1 MEGFKMIKLENISK
15 IYKGDTYEIQ
25 ALDDVSLQINKGD
38 FLSIMGRS
46 GSGKTT
52 LLNIIGFLSSFNDGK
67 FYFNDED
74 VSNLKIKRMW
84 KYRRDNIGFIFQ
96 NFALID
102 HLTVFE
108 NVSIPLEGQ
117 GIRRKKRKEIIN
129 DMLKKMGIEEL
140 SNKYPGQISGGQ
152 RQRVAI
158 ARALVTDN
166 DLILADEP
174 TGALDSSTAKDI
186 MDVLTEINKK
196 GKTVVVVTHD
206 RTIAEMTNRIVTLED
221 GKIVSDDDIK
231 NKRADNE

>member
-1 MEGFKMIKLENISK
+1 MIKLENISK
-15 IYKGDTYEIQ
+15 IYKGDTYEIK
-25 ALDDVSLQINKGD
+25 ALDDVSLKINKGD

-67 FYFNDED
+67 FYFKDED

-108 NVSIPLEGQ
+108 NISIPLEGQ
-117 GIRRKKRKEIIN
+117 GVRRKKRKEIID

-186 MDVLTEINKK
+186 MDVLTQINKK

-231 NKRADNE
+231 NKRADND

>member
-1 MEGFKMIKLENISK
+1 
-15 IYKGDTYEIQ
+15 
-25 ALDDVSLQINKGD
+25 
-38 FLSIMGRS
+38 
-46 GSGKTT
+46 
-52 LLNIIGFLSSFNDGK
+52 
-67 FYFNDED
+67 
-74 VSNLKIKRMW
+74 
-84 KYRRDNIGFIFQ
+84 
-96 NFALID
+96 
-102 HLTVFE
+102 
-108 NVSIPLEGQ
+108 
-117 GIRRKKRKEIIN
+117 
-129 DMLKKMGIEEL
+129 MGIEEL

-186 MDVLTEINKK
+186 MDVLTQINKK

-231 NKRADNE
+231 NKRADND

>member
-1 MEGFKMIKLENISK
+1 MIKLENISK

-25 ALDDVSLQINKGD
+25 ALDDVSLEINKGD

-67 FYFNDED
+67 FYFKDED
-74 VSNLKIKRMW
+74 VSRLKIKHMW
-84 KYRRDNIGFIFQ
+84 RYRRDNVGFIFQ

-108 NVSIPLEGQ
+108 NISIPLEGQ
-117 GIRRKKRKEIIN
+117 GVRRKKRKEIID

-186 MDVLTEINKK
+186 MDVLTQINKK

-231 NKRADNE
+231 NKRADND

>member
-1 MEGFKMIKLENISK
+1 MIKLENISK

-96 NFALID
+96 
-102 HLTVFE
+102 
-108 NVSIPLEGQ
+108 
-117 GIRRKKRKEIIN
+117 II
-129 DMLKKMGIEEL
+129 L
-140 SNKYPGQISGGQ
+140 
-152 RQRVAI
+152 R
-158 ARALVTDN
+158 
-166 DLILADEP
+166 
-174 TGALDSSTAKDI
+174 
-186 MDVLTEINKK
+186 
-196 GKTVVVVTHD
+196 
-206 RTIAEMTNRIVTLED
+206 
-221 GKIVSDDDIK
+221 
-231 NKRADNE
+231 

>member
-1 MEGFKMIKLENISK
+1 MIKLENISK

>member
-1 MEGFKMIKLENISK
+1 
-15 IYKGDTYEIQ
+15 
-25 ALDDVSLQINKGD
+25 
-38 FLSIMGRS
+38 MGRS

-52 LLNIIGFLSSFNDGK
+52 LLNIIGFLTSFNDGK
-67 FYFNDED
+67 FYFKGED
-74 VSNLKIKRMW
+74 VSRLKIKRMW
-84 KYRRDNIGFIFQ
+84 RYRRDNVGFIFQ

-108 NVSIPLEGQ
+108 NISISLEGQ
-117 GIRRKKRKEIIN
+117 GVRRKKRKEIID

-186 MDVLTEINKK
+186 MDVLTQINKK

-221 GKIVSDDDIK
+221 GKIVSDDNIE
-231 NKRADNE
+231 NKRFEHE

>member
-1 MEGFKMIKLENISK
+1 MIKLENISK
-15 IYKGDTYEIQ
+15 IYKGDTYEIK
-25 ALDDVSLQINKGD
+25 ALDDVSLEINKGD

-67 FYFNDED
+67 FYFKDED

-108 NVSIPLEGQ
+108 NISIPLEGQ
-117 GIRRKKRKEIIN
+117 GVRRKKRKEIID

-186 MDVLTEINKK
+186 MDVLTQINKK

-231 NKRADNE
+231 NKRADND

>member
-1 MEGFKMIKLENISK
+1 
-15 IYKGDTYEIQ
+15 
-25 ALDDVSLQINKGD
+25 
-38 FLSIMGRS
+38 
-46 GSGKTT
+46 
-52 LLNIIGFLSSFNDGK
+52 
-67 FYFNDED
+67 
-74 VSNLKIKRMW
+74 MW

-108 NVSIPLEGQ
+108 NISIPLEGQ
-117 GIRRKKRKEIIN
+117 GVRRKKRKEIID

-186 MDVLTEINKK
+186 MDVLTQINKK

-231 NKRADNE
+231 NKRADND